1 MPQVR
6 VATIG
11 FFDGVH
17 AGHRCLIGQVV
28 AEARCRGGSSLLV
41 TFDRHPSLVL
51 RPEAS
56 LALLTTDEERQELL
70 QATGADDI
78 AVIPFTRQLAA
89 MSARA
94 FMDSVLKKE
103 LGVQVL
109 VIGYDHRFGHGR
121 KDTFEDYVRYG
132 REIGIEVLQAE
143 ELAGVDHV
151 SSSAIRRA
159 LQVGDVQHANSM
171 LGYPYFLRGSVVGG
185 FRIGRQLGYPTAN
198 ILPLDPRKL
207 IPKDGVYAVQVLT
220 NPCES
225 LTEPRQQKPP
235 SVRLDKQPQAGFPGM
250 LYIGERPTFGGG
262 ERTIEVHLL
271 HFHGDLYDEQVE
283 IRFLRF
289 VREQRTFASAEELR
303 QQLQADERACE

>member
-56 LALLTTDEERQELL
+56 LALLTTDDERQELL

-78 AVIPFTRQLAA
+78 AVIPFTRQLAS

-121 KDTFEDYVRYG
+121 TDTFEDYVRYG

-159 LQVGDVQHANSM
+159 LQVGDVQRANSM

-198 ILPLDPRKL
+198 ILPSDPRKL

-220 NPCES
+220 EKMRAA
-225 LTEPRQQKPP
+225 L
-235 SVRLDKQPQAGFPGM
+235 GFPGM

-303 QQLQADERACE
+303 QQLQTDERACE

>member
-28 AEARCRGGSSLLV
+28 AEAQRRGGSSLLV

-51 RPEAS
+51 RPEAP
-56 LALLTTDEERQELL
+56 LALLTTDEERHELL
-70 QATGADDI
+70 QVSGADDI
-78 AVIPFTRQLAA
+78 AVLPFTRQLAA
-89 MSARA
+89 MSART
-94 FMDSVLKKE
+94 FMDSVLRKE

-121 KDTFEDYVRYG
+121 TETFEDYVRYG
-132 REIGIEVLQAE
+132 REIGISVLQAE
-143 ELAGVDHV
+143 ELPGADHV

-159 LQVGDVQHANSM
+159 LQAGDVQRADSM
-171 LGYPYFLRGSVVGG
+171 LGYPYFLRGTVVGG

-198 ILPLDPRKL
+198 ILPSDPRKL
-207 IPKDGVYAVQVLT
+207 IPKDGVYAVRVK
-220 NPCES
+220 C
-225 LTEPRQQKPP
+225 
-235 SVRLDKQPQAGFPGM
+235 VQPQAACPGM
-250 LYIGERPTFGGG
+250 LYIGERPTFGGS

-283 IRFLRF
+283 IRFQRF
-289 VREQRTFASAEELR
+289 IREQRTFASAEELR

>member
-51 RPEAS
+51 RPEAP
-56 LALLTTDEERQELL
+56 LALLTTDDERQELL

-94 FMDSVLKKE
+94 FMDAVLKKE

-159 LQVGDVQHANSM
+159 LQAGDVQHANSM

-198 ILPLDPRKL
+198 ILPLDLRKL

-220 NPCES
+220 EKMRAALGC
-225 LTEPRQQKPP
+225 
-235 SVRLDKQPQAGFPGM
+235 PGM

-289 VREQRTFASAEELR
+289 IREQRTFASAEELR

>member
-56 LALLTTDEERQELL
+56 LALLTTDEERHELL
-70 QATGADDI
+70 QTSGADDI
-78 AVIPFTRQLAA
+78 AVLPFTRELAS

-94 FMDSVLKKE
+94 FMDAVLKKE

-121 KDTFEDYVRYG
+121 KDSFEDYVRYG

-143 ELAGVDHV
+143 ELLGVDHV

-159 LQVGDVQHANSM
+159 LQAGDVQRANSM

-198 ILPLDPRKL
+198 ILPSDPCKL

-220 NPCES
+220 EKMRAALGC
-225 LTEPRQQKPP
+225 
-235 SVRLDKQPQAGFPGM
+235 PGM

-303 QQLQADERACE
+303 QQLQTDERACE

>member
-51 RPEAS
+51 RPES
-56 LALLTTDEERQELL
+56 PLALLTTDDERQELL

-94 FMDSVLKKE
+94 FMDAVLKKE

-159 LQVGDVQHANSM
+159 LQVGDVQRANSM

-198 ILPLDPRKL
+198 ILPSDPRKL
-207 IPKDGVYAVQVLT
+207 IPKYGVYAVQVLT
-220 NPCES
+220 EKMRAALGC
-225 LTEPRQQKPP
+225 
-235 SVRLDKQPQAGFPGM
+235 PGM

-303 QQLQADERACE
+303 QQLQTDERACE

>member
-1 MPQVR
+1 MSQVR

-28 AEARCRGGSSLLV
+28 AEAHRRGGSSLLV

-51 RPEAS
+51 RPEAP
-56 LALLTTDEERQELL
+56 LALLTTDEERHELL
-70 QATGADDI
+70 QTTGADDI
-78 AVIPFTRQLAA
+78 AVLPFTHQLAA
-89 MSARA
+89 MSART
-94 FMDSVLKKE
+94 FMDSVLHKE

-121 KDTFEDYVRYG
+121 TETFEDYVRYG
-132 REIGIEVLQAE
+132 MEIGIEVLHAE
-143 ELAGVDHV
+143 ELTGAVHV

-159 LQVGDVQHANSM
+159 LQAGDVQRANSM
-171 LGYPYFLRGSVVGG
+171 LGYPYFLRGTVVGG

-198 ILPLDPRKL
+198 IFPSDPRKL
-207 IPKDGVYAVQVLT
+207 IPRDGVYAVRVK
-220 NPCES
+220 CA
-225 LTEPRQQKPP
+225 
-235 SVRLDKQPQAGFPGM
+235 QPQAAWPGM
-250 LYIGERPTFGGG
+250 LYIGERPTFGGS

-283 IRFLRF
+283 IRFRRF
-289 VREQRTFASAEELR
+289 IREQRTFASAEELR

>member
-51 RPEAS
+51 RPEAP
-56 LALLTTDEERQELL
+56 LALLTTDDERQELL

-94 FMDSVLKKE
+94 FMDAVLKKE

-121 KDTFEDYVRYG
+121 KDSFEDYVRYG

-159 LQVGDVQHANSM
+159 LQVGDVQRANSM

-198 ILPLDPRKL
+198 ILPSDPRKL

-220 NPCES
+220 EKMRAALGC
-225 LTEPRQQKPP
+225 
-235 SVRLDKQPQAGFPGM
+235 PGM

-303 QQLQADERACE
+303 QQLQTDERACE